1 METWRKL
8 AYSFGSLGSALLSQA
23 FNTYILFFYVDTLK
37 AAKIA
42 IGNVMFLYG
51 IWNAINDPL
60 FGLISDRTSTRF
72 GRRRPYIALGTI
84 PLMIAFYLLWRPPY
98 TAAEAG
104 KLIAYYALL
113 VFLWDGLY
121 TLVILNWTALFPEM
135 FVSLAERSRV
145 SAYRQM
151 FGILG
156 MVLGIA
162 LAPAIYG
169 SWGWPAMGL
178 IFALISGISIF
189 ISLLGSQER
198 HAGSSNRQA
207 GSAPPL
213 GLVDALRY
221 TLANRSFAFYV
232 AGNFLVQLV
241 FLILTAVLPFY
252 TKYVLG
258 LDSFQTSLLLLTVFA
273 FAFAAMPFW
282 SRYTIRKGARHVMLV
297 GTALF
302 AIFLWGFW
310 LASDLLTALVTG
322 ALVGVALAAL
332 MMLFDVLLA
341 DIIDEDEVRVG
352 QRREGAYFGIQAFIF
367 RLGIS
372 IQAVL
377 VTRLLDASGY
387 VPDAAVQPQAAL
399 MVMRLLLSG
408 IPALLLLLAF
418 VAIWYYPLHGARLR
432 VVREALANRE

>member
-1 METWRKL
+1 MEAWRKL
-8 AYSFGSLGSALLSQA
+8 AYSFGSLGSAVLSQA

-37 AAKIA
+37 APEIA
-42 IGNVMFLYG
+42 IGNVMIVYG

-60 FGLISDRTSTRF
+60 FGLISDRTRTRF
-72 GRRRPYIALGTI
+72 GRRRPFIALGTL
-84 PLMIAFYLLWRPPY
+84 PLIIAFYLLWRPPF
-98 TAAEAG
+98 TGAEAG
-104 KLIAYYALL
+104 SLIAYFALM

-135 FVSLAERSRV
+135 FPSLTERSRV

-162 LAPAIYG
+162 LAPTIYG
-169 SWGWPAMGL
+169 RWGWPAMGL
-178 IFALISGISIF
+178 LFAMIAGISIF
-189 ISLLGSQER
+189 ASLLGSQER
-198 HAGSSNRQA
+198 QA
-207 GSAPPL
+207 SPVSPGEPGEQPL
-213 GLVDALRY
+213 GLVQSLRY
-221 TLANRSFAFYV
+221 TLGNRSFVFYV
-232 AGNFLVQLV
+232 AGNFLIQLV

-258 LDSFQTSLLLLTVFA
+258 LSDGQTSLLLGAIFA
-273 FAFAAMPFW
+273 AAFVAMPFW
-282 SRYTIRKGARHVMLV
+282 SRYTIHKGARQAMLV
-297 GTALF
+297 GTILF

-310 LASDLLTALVTG
+310 LASSLVTALVVG
-322 ALVGVALAAL
+322 VLVGVGLAAL

-341 DIIDEDEVRVG
+341 DIIDEDEVKVG

-372 IQAVL
+372 VEAVL

-387 VPDAAVQPQAAL
+387 VPDAAAQPQAAL
-399 MVMRLLLSG
+399 VVMRLLLSA
-408 IPALLLLLAF
+408 IPSVLLALAF
-418 VAIWYYPLHGARLR
+418 AAVWFYPLHGEKLQA
-432 VVREALANRE
+432 VRKALAERR